1 MKCIKVLNKDY
12 MKPVKLHLVYLV
24 EKEREKRFSL
34 HIYFSYDLLTSR
46 LFTWANAFPLKCT
59 CACFIQWFW
68 RHVWWIPC
76 THDNSNI
83 HHNSYLSAETIL
95 SSVQHSQSSDERERG
110 YFNGGPLFMINFI
123 FYITC
128 LVNCC
133 LTRLTNLGI
142 PPKLQCDHVKGLWHV
157 QTSGCV
163 LHVWSKRHRHD

>member
-1 MKCIKVLNKDY
+1 MDPLGTN
-12 MKPVKLHLVYLV
+12 MYLL
-24 EKEREKRFSL
+24 KRYHPSDSF
-34 HIYFSYDLLTSR
+34 
-46 LFTWANAFPLKCT
+46 CT
-59 CACFIQWFW
+59 FISES
-68 RHVWWIPC
+68 VPC

-83 HHNSYLSAETIL
+83 HHNSDLSAETIL

-142 PPKLQCDHVKGLWHV
+142 PPKLQCDHVKASDMFRRLDV
-157 QTSGCV
+157 SCMYMEQTSSSWLRSFG
-163 LHVWSKRHRHD
+163 SSARHREQKIVFKR